1 MKRLG
6 LFLFGVVIIGTIP
19 AALAVPVNAELR
31 DTPRQDILVNYPDW
45 HELGV
50 GFPIDE
56 AIGSSYTETQY
67 VPCTGDYTGGQNYE
81 VTITNLSQN
90 FWSELHYV
98 ADPETSFT
106 NDDGEAQDP
115 THPGWT
121 LAFRIDAVEENTP
134 LVYESMTQDNI
145 FEPGEVWK
153 FVVQEY
159 SNSNQPWTSP
169 DLLDSW
175 NSQQGQGQIS
185 FASAGGPPSSASIIA
200 IPEPNVIIMILVSA
214 GGLLV
219 VRRNFLM

>member
-19 AALAVPVNAELR
+19 AASAVPVNAELR
-31 DTPRQDILVNYPDW
+31 DTPRQDELVNLLGW
-45 HELGV
+45 HELGI
-50 GFPIDE
+50 GFPVDE
-56 AIGSSYTETQY
+56 AIGATFTETQY
-67 VPCTGDYTGGQNYE
+67 IPCPDDYQNGQNFE
-81 VTITNLSQN
+81 VSITNMSQN
-90 FWSELHYV
+90 FWSDLHYV
-98 ADPETSFT
+98 ADPETTFS
-106 NDDGEAQDP
+106 NDDGEAQDL
-115 THPGWT
+115 TVPGWT
-121 LAFRIDAVEENTP
+121 LAFRIDKVGLNTP
-134 LVYESMTQDNI
+134 LVYESMTQDTI

-159 SNSNQPWTSP
+159 NNSNQPWTAP

-175 NSQQGQGQIS
+175 DGQNGQIS
-185 FASAGGPPSSASIIA
+185 YASGGGPPSSASIIA